1 MPPRRLLP
9 LLGPTV
15 NLVVD
20 GRDVTA
26 REGES
31 VADAVLASGRWV
43 FGRSVKY
50 HRARGPVCFQGRC
63 EGCLLRIDGVPSV
76 MSCRTPARHGMR
88 CDAQNVLGSAQHD
101 LLAMTDFLFPEG
113 LDHHEMFTW
122 SKPANRTMQL
132 IAREIAGV
140 GTLPDEIE
148 PPIATERHHVDV
160 LVIGAGR
167 SGLTVACALAPR
179 HSVMVLDEERA
190 LPPELQALA
199 ADATRAGARLAL
211 GRSALGIFNETDGRR
226 ITLSDAVWGEEGAA
240 TIGSRAIVIAAG
252 CAELGALFQGNDLPG
267 IVSASGAHRLLD
279 RGIVVGSEIALAV
292 DDDESAAADA
302 IETRLRTAG
311 ADVRRVA
318 MSTVRRARGRS
329 GVHTLETDGGDIAC
343 DAVVLASR
351 RAPQAELAQQAGA
364 KVHFEGDRF
373 VLDVRE
379 DGRTGHPATFVVGS
393 AAGCEGD
400 VLLTQCA
407 RAVVAIEAA
416 LEVSGG

>member
-9 LLGPTV
+9 IAQPTI

-20 GRDVTA
+20 GRDVVA

-31 VADAVLASGRWV
+31 VAEAILASGRWV

-88 CDAQNVLGSAQHD
+88 CESQNVLGSAQHD

-122 SKPANRTMQL
+122 SKPANRTMQI

-140 GTLPDEIE
+140 GTLPDEHE
-148 PPIATERHHVDV
+148 APLPTERHDVDV
-160 LVIGAGR
+160 LVIGA
-167 SGLTVACALAPR
+167 SLAGLAIARGLAPR
-179 HSVMVLDEERA
+179 HAVMVLDEEQEMV
-190 LPPELQALA
+190 PEGTCSI
-199 ADATRAGARLAL
+199 DRSARLAP
-211 GRSALGIFNETDGRR
+211 GRSAIGIFTETDGRR
-226 ITLSDAVWGEEGAA
+226 IVLSDAVWNEGGAA
-240 TIGSRAIVIAAG
+240 SIAPRLIVIATG

-267 IVSASGAHRLLD
+267 IVSAGGAHRLLD
-279 RGIVVGSEIALAV
+279 HGIAVGQQVALLI
-292 DDDESAAADA
+292 DEGEEDYGDA
-302 IETRLRTAG
+302 IEARLRAASG
-311 ADVRRVA
+311 AAVQRLA
-318 MSTVRRARGRS
+318 MSSVRRARGRR
-329 GVHTLETDGGDIAC
+329 GVTSLDTDAGSVPC

-351 RAPQAELAQQAGA
+351 RAPHTELAQQAGA

-373 VLDVRE
+373 VIEVND
-379 DGRTGHPATFVVGS
+379 DGSTAHPRTFVVGS
-393 AAGCEGD
+393 AAGLRGDEALAQCE
-400 VLLTQCA
+400 
-407 RAVVAIEAA
+407 RAVAAIERA
-416 LEVSGG
+416 LEADRG